1 MKRLKKWYHQWTI
14 KEQIR
19 WALISLAGLS
29 ALLLAVI
36 GFILSKSMIE
46 KSYREDF
53 TYNLQVS
60 NEIMDIQ
67 LKNIIEISRN
77 LLIDQNGLDK
87 EGLESA
93 DQEKDKSE
101 KSKSQS
107 TKSLGFMDAL
117 EQSGASDA
125 EFFTSA
131 QDQALKSALGQ
142 AINQDLLIGEMVV
155 LDIKGK
161 LCDYTRN
168 TGAGRQYNAD
178 EILDS
183 DWLAIVDEA
192 RGKEVFF
199 GSNVLKED
207 SYMFT
212 MAKKLNDIRTG
223 EARGYLIVNIRQKL
237 LEDAFGN
244 PPKYRTSQCLLAIN
258 PREANKVAYYTG
270 DSTYRASIEEAYLK
284 NGQLGPGYVTAQVT
298 DEVTGWT
305 LVSAIRK
312 GALTKDTN
320 IIGLLLLLVFA
331 ALCLVAIKIA
341 KVISSRI
348 YAPLYQLENV
358 IEEVGEGKRDIEA
371 EFDDSEI
378 GRIGTKFKE
387 MVSNNLE
394 LREHLLSSQL
404 KERESEL
411 LLLQS
416 QINPH
421 FLYNT
426 LDSLYC
432 MAVINEADDMAGM
445 VDALSRTFRLSL
457 NKGNKL
463 ILVKNEIEHIKA
475 YMEVQNFRF
484 QDRFTLIL
492 DIDPAMLELYML
504 KFILQPFVENA
515 MYHGL
520 EPKVGRG
527 TITVTGKISENDFIF
542 EITDDGVG
550 VTDLSVLGNGY
561 GIRNVLERVHLFYGE
576 GYGVTFESA
585 PGAGTKVRIHI
596 AAVYTKG
603 EIHNEESSH
612 R

>member
-1 MKRLKKWYHQWTI
+1 MNADAGDQADLSEEDKNETTDTDADEQVDLSDVDKNEDNNVDAAKR
-14 KEQIR
+14 QIP
-19 WALISLAGLS
+19 
-29 ALLLAVI
+29 
-36 GFILSKSMIE
+36 KSM
-46 KSYREDF
+46 
-53 TYNLQVS
+53 
-60 NEIMDIQ
+60 
-67 LKNIIEISRN
+67 
-77 LLIDQNGLDK
+77 
-87 EGLESA
+87 
-93 DQEKDKSE
+93 
-101 KSKSQS
+101 
-107 TKSLGFMDAL
+107 GFMDVL
-117 EQSGASDA
+117 EQSGKSDA
-125 EFFTSA
+125 EDFTSA
-131 QDQALKSALGQ
+131 QMRALESAMGQ
-142 AINQDLLIGEMVV
+142 SVYQDMLIGEMVV
-155 LDIKGK
+155 LDTTGK
-161 LCDYTRN
+161 LSTN
-168 TGAGRQYNAD
+168 TGASHRYNAD
-178 EILDS
+178 EILTS

-212 MAKKLNDIRTG
+212 MAKKLIDIKTG
-223 EARGYLIVNIRQKL
+223 DARGYLIVNIRQKL

-244 PPKYRTSQCLLAIN
+244 QPKYRTSQCLLAIN
-258 PREANKVAYYTG
+258 PKEANKVAYYTG
-270 DSTYRASIEEAYLK
+270 DSTYRAAIEEAYLK

-298 DEVTGWT
+298 DDVTGWT

-312 GALTKDTN
+312 GTLTKDTN

-341 KVISSRI
+341 KVISAKI

-358 IEEVGEGKRDIEA
+358 IQEVGEGKRDIEA

-411 LLLQS
+411 QLLQS

-492 DIDPAMLELYML
+492 DVDPAMLELYML

-520 EPKVGRG
+520 EPKVGKG
-527 TITVTGKISENDFIF
+527 TITVTGKISENEFIF

-550 VTDLSVLGNGY
+550 VSDLSVLGNGY
-561 GIRNVLERVHLFYGE
+561 GIRNVMERIRLFYGE
-576 GYGVTFESA
+576 SYGVTFESA
-585 PGAGTKVRIHI
+585 PGEGTKVSIRI
-596 AAVYTKG
+596 AAVYIKG
-603 EIHNEESSH
+603 EIYNEESSH
-612 R
+612 S

>member
-1 MKRLKKWYHQWTI
+1 MKKLKAWYHQWTI

-19 WALISLAGLS
+19 WALIGLSGLS

-36 GFILSKSMIE
+36 GFLLSKNLIE
-46 KSYREDF
+46 RSYREDF

-67 LKNIIEISRN
+67 LKNIIEISRKF
-77 LLIDQNGLDK
+77 LVDEKTLTYTSDDDDDKVRRDQSLMGVLR
-87 EGLESA
+87 
-93 DQEKDKSE
+93 
-101 KSKSQS
+101 QS
-107 TKSLGFMDAL
+107 C
-117 EQSGASDA
+117 ESDA
-125 EFFTSA
+125 EEFTA
-131 QDQALKSALGQ
+131 IQTRALENAVGPAIYQDM
-142 AINQDLLIGEMVV
+142 LIGEMVV
-155 LDIKGK
+155 IDNTGK
-161 LCDYTRN
+161 LYSYVIN
-168 TGAGRQYNAD
+168 TGASRDYD
-178 EILDS
+178 SSVILNS
-183 DWLAIVDEA
+183 SWLSLVDAA

-207 SYMFT
+207 SYMFS
-212 MAKKLNDIRTG
+212 MVKKLIDPKDYM
-223 EARGYLIVNIRQKL
+223 ARGYLIVNIRQKL

-244 PPKYRTSQCLLAIN
+244 SPKNRKSQCLMAIN
-258 PREANKVAYYTG
+258 PMEANKVAYFTG
-270 DSTYRASIEEAYLK
+270 DDTYRDTIEKAYLEK
-284 NGQLGPGYVTAQVT
+284 GALGSGYVTAQIT
-298 DEVTGWT
+298 DDITGWT

-320 IIGLLLLLVFA
+320 VIGILLLAIFA
-331 ALCLVAIKIA
+331 ALWLLAMKIS
-341 KVISSRI
+341 KIISARI

-358 IEEVGEGKRDIEA
+358 IDAVGEGQRHIKD

-404 KERESEL
+404 KEREAEL

-432 MAVINEADDMAGM
+432 MAVIHEADDMAGM

-463 ILVKNEIEHIKA
+463 ILVKNEVEHIKA

-492 DIDPAMLELYML
+492 NIDAAMMELYML

-527 TITVTGKISENDFIF
+527 TITVEGHTSGDDFVFVIS
-542 EITDDGVG
+542 DDGVG
-550 VTDLSVLGNGY
+550 VEDLSVLDGGY
-561 GIRNVLERVHLFYGE
+561 GIRNVCERIHLFYGE
-576 GYGVTFESA
+576 GYGVTFESM
-585 PGAGTKVRIHI
+585 PGQGTRVTIRI

-603 EIHNEESSH
+603 EIHNEEGRH
-612 R
+612 C